1 MLTIAS
7 DARSV
12 RRAHRMQVVV
22 IGMSIG
28 FIVFVTL
35 LHIVG
40 KVSCA
45 STPSTSHQLHTAVV
59 VNSMLT
65 AVHLAP
71 FFLLQI
77 RGL

>member
-1 MLTIAS
+1 MHGGHHAWLHIMLTIVS
-7 DARSV
+7 DARFV

-45 STPSTSHQLHTAVV
+45 STA
-59 VNSMLT
+59 
-65 AVHLAP
+65 
-71 FFLLQI
+71 
-77 RGL
+77 